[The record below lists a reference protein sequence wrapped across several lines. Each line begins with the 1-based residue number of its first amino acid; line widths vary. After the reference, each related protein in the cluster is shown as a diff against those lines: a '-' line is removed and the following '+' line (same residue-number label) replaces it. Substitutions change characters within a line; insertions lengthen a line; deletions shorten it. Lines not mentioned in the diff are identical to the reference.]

1 MHKALSKLNDDACIT
16 GDDGEKLLGFAGDVR
31 KLRSRHPA
39 EPHVS
44 TTEPPPILFGLARR
58 TVDTAVTGSSV
69 DNDTL
74 RCTNLRRLFLLLLF
88 SYVL

>member
-44 TTEPPPILFGLARR
+44 TTEPPPILFGLA
-58 TVDTAVTGSSV
+58 VTAVTGSSV

-74 RCTNLRRLFLLLLF
+74 RCTNLRHLFLLLLF

>member
-44 TTEPPPILFGLARR
+44 TTEPPPILFGLA
-58 TVDTAVTGSSV
+58 VTAVTGSSV